1 MTNTEIK
8 KNKRKLAAINK
19 EVNIGETMQLKE
31 RLERLCGGIKKLQHL
46 ADIVCATKYLGTALK
61 FTEGQLKIANSTY
74 SELCVLP
81 DNIDVCQ
88 RIYNEL
94 CHNIYYALQTEEMF
108 NACVFAKWSCFCAA
122 VAAIVACISVILT
135 MCLN

>member
-1 MTNTEIK
+1 MTNKEIK
-8 KNKRKLAAINK
+8 KYNQELAAINK

-31 RLERLCGGIKKLQHL
+31 RLERLCGGIKKLQNL
-46 ADIVCATKYLGTALK
+46 ADVVCATKYLGTALK
-61 FTEGQLKIANSTY
+61 FTEGQLKTASSTH
-74 SELCVLP
+74 SELCILP

-94 CHNIYYALQTEEMF
+94 CHNIYCALQTEEMF

-122 VAAIVACISVILT
+122 VAAIAACISVLLVLF
-135 MCLN
+135 CG